1 MEDRFVASEAF
12 QTDHAVPG
20 ESTRELYI
28 DLMERCIL
36 GLIYEDPAQDPWS
49 PPVFDITKRTRGL
62 DWPLRA
68 HSMIGKLRMDN
79 LRAAVEHVI
88 KRNVPGDLIE
98 TGAWRG
104 GACIF
109 MRSILKAY
117 AITDRIVW
125 VADSF
130 QGLPAPNPDKYPADA
145 DDRHHTFPQLA
156 VSLKEVQ
163 GNFAKYGLLDGQV
176 KFLAGWF
183 KDTLPA
189 APIQR
194 LAILR
199 LDGDIYESTMDAL
212 VCLYGKVSP
221 GGVII
226 VDDYGAIPACRKAI
240 HDFREANRILDAIQ
254 TIDGLGV
261 YWVKSS

>member
-1 MEDRFVASEAF
+1 MQNCFAASAAYP
-12 QTDHAVPG
+12 TDYAVPS

-109 MRSILKAY
+109 MRSILKVHGVHNRY
-117 AITDRIVW
+117 VW

-130 QGLPAPNPDKYPADA
+130 EGVPPPDPQRYPADNGST
-145 DDRHHTFPQLA
+145 RHLEQILVA
-156 VSLKEVQ
+156 SLEEAQ
-163 GNFAKYGLLDGQV
+163 SNFQRYGLLDEQV
-176 KFLAGWF
+176 RFLRGWF
-183 KDTLPA
+183 RDTLPTLKDRRWA
-189 APIQR
+189 VI
-194 LAILR
+194 R
-199 LDGDIYESTMDAL
+199 LDGDMYESTMDTL
-212 VCLYGKVSP
+212 VNLYPKLST
-221 GGVII
+221 GGYVII
-226 VDDYGAIPACRKAI
+226 DDYGPIPACRQA
-240 HDFREANRILDAIQ
+240 
-254 TIDGLGV
+254 
-261 YWVKSS
+261 

>member
-1 MEDRFVASEAF
+1 MQNCFVASPIYP
-12 QTDHAVPG
+12 TDQAVRSEG
-20 ESTRELYI
+20 TRELYI

-88 KRNVPGDLIE
+88 KTNIPGDLIE

-109 MRSILKAY
+109 MRAILKAY

-130 QGLPAPNPDKYPADA
+130 QGLPAPNPDK
-145 DDRHHTFPQLA
+145 
-156 VSLKEVQ
+156 
-163 GNFAKYGLLDGQV
+163 
-176 KFLAGWF
+176 W
-183 KDTLPA
+183 
-189 APIQR
+189 
-194 LAILR
+194 
-199 LDGDIYESTMDAL
+199 
-212 VCLYGKVSP
+212 
-221 GGVII
+221 
-226 VDDYGAIPACRKAI
+226 
-240 HDFREANRILDAIQ
+240 
-254 TIDGLGV
+254 
-261 YWVKSS
+261 

>member
-1 MEDRFVASEAF
+1 MPNDSNR
-12 QTDHAVPG
+12 D
-20 ESTRELYI
+20 LYI

-49 PPVFDITKRTRGL
+49 PHVFDLAKRTRGL

-79 LRAAVEHVI
+79 LKAATEHVI
-88 KRNVPGDLIE
+88 STNIPGDFIE

-130 QGLPAPNPDKYPADA
+130 KGLPTPNPEKYPADA
-145 DDRHHTFPQLA
+145 GDRHHTFTQLA
-156 VSLKEVQ
+156 VSLEEVQ
-163 GNFAKYGLLDGQV
+163 GNFAKYGLLDEQV
-176 KFLAGWF
+176 RFLVGWF
-183 KDTLPA
+183 KETLPA
-189 APIQR
+189 APIER

-212 VCLYGKVSP
+212 VSLYRKVSL
-221 GGVII
+221 GGVVI
-226 VDDYGAIPACRKAI
+226 VDDYGPIPACRKAI
-240 HDFREANRILDAIQ
+240 HDFREANRILDPIQ
-254 TIDGLGV
+254 AIDGLGV
-261 YWVKSS
+261 YWIKSS

>member
-1 MEDRFVASEAF
+1 MPNDSNR
-12 QTDHAVPG
+12 D
-20 ESTRELYI
+20 LYI

-49 PPVFDITKRTRGL
+49 PHVFDLAKRTRGL

-79 LRAAVEHVI
+79 LKAATEHVI
-88 KRNVPGDLIE
+88 STNIPGDFIE

-130 QGLPAPNPDKYPADA
+130 KGITPSRSLPSHLK
-145 DDRHHTFPQLA
+145 RFKET
-156 VSLKEVQ
+156 SLNT
-163 GNFAKYGLLDGQV
+163 GCLMNRSGSWW
-176 KFLAGWF
+176 AGS
-183 KDTLPA
+183 KKLSQPH
-189 APIQR
+189 
-194 LAILR
+194 L
-199 LDGDIYESTMDAL
+199 
-212 VCLYGKVSP
+212 
-221 GGVII
+221 
-226 VDDYGAIPACRKAI
+226 
-240 HDFREANRILDAIQ
+240 
-254 TIDGLGV
+254 
-261 YWVKSS
+261 

>member
-1 MEDRFVASEAF
+1 
-12 QTDHAVPG
+12 
-20 ESTRELYI
+20 
-28 DLMERCIL
+28 
-36 GLIYEDPAQDPWS
+36 
-49 PPVFDITKRTRGL
+49 
-62 DWPLRA
+62 
-68 HSMIGKLRMDN
+68 
-79 LRAAVEHVI
+79 
-88 KRNVPGDLIE
+88 
-98 TGAWRG
+98 
-104 GACIF
+104 

-130 QGLPAPNPDKYPADA
+130 QGLPMPNPDKYPADA
-145 DDRHHTFPQLA
+145 DDQHHTFPQLA

-189 APIQR
+189 APIER

-212 VCLYGKVSP
+212 VFLYGKVSP

-240 HDFREANRILDAIQ
+240 HDFRETNRILDPIQ
-254 TIDGLGV
+254 PIDGLGV
-261 YWVKSS
+261 YWVKSF

>member
-1 MEDRFVASEAF
+1 MPNDDSR
-12 QTDHAVPG
+12 D
-20 ESTRELYI
+20 LYI
-28 DLMERCIL
+28 DLMERCLL

-49 PPVFDITKRTRGL
+49 APVFDKEKRNRGL

-79 LRAAVEHVI
+79 LRAAVEHII
-88 KRNVPGDLIE
+88 KRNIPGDFIE

-117 AITDRIVW
+117 AVTDRIVW

-130 QGLPAPNPDKYPADA
+130 QGLPAPNPEKYPADA
-145 DDRHHTFPQLA
+145 GDRHHTIPQLA
-156 VSLKEVQ
+156 VSLEEVQ
-163 GNFAKYGLLDGQV
+163 GNFAKYGLLDEQV
-176 KFLAGWF
+176 KFLVGWF

-189 APIQR
+189 APIER
-194 LAILR
+194 VALLR

-212 VCLYGKVSP
+212 GSLYRKVSP

-226 VDDYGAIPACRKAI
+226 VDDYGAIPACREAI
-240 HDFREANRILDAIQ
+240 RDFREANRISDSIQ
-254 TIDGLGV
+254 PIDGLGV
-261 YWVKSS
+261 YWVKGS